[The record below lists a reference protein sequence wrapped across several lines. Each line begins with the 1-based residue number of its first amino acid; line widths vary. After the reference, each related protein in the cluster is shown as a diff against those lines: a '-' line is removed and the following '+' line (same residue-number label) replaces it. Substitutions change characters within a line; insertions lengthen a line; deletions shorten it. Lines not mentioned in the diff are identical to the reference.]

1 MQTAA
6 ALLVC
11 LIAGPSSLPYA
22 GISSSLPAPVVS
34 PPPQQAPAAA
44 GDQRAEAE
52 RLANAGNH
60 EAALKLFQA
69 IAAANPDDIEART
82 WIARLHL
89 RAGHPIRAA
98 GVFES
103 IVAAQPQ
110 NVDAWL
116 GLGTARMDA
125 GRWREAGEALNRAEA
140 LASDRIDVLAAQ
152 GRFHA
157 AEGRSTLAL
166 AYYGKA
172 LAQEPDN
179 AAIVAAADT
188 LRALRANRAEVG
200 YDFQKFD
207 GIDGAMHSGT
217 FRLNMRATDALRIFG
232 HAQAQTFDEENEG
245 RFGGGVEWLAHRS
258 VLLRGGAL
266 VGAETEFLPS
276 TDVFGHA
283 TISRRRV
290 RWTLQLRYFDF
301 DGADLWIGG
310 PGLAF
315 DLTPRVVLQGE
326 YLRGR
331 SEFDGFTSVT
341 SNNASVGVVAQLS
354 ATVRGSVSYHRGID
368 RLDWLTVDRLTADD
382 ANTMGFGIAADATPF
397 VTISGGYEF
406 HDRGQGLQA
415 HRARAWLAYRF

>member
-6 ALLVC
+6 ALFVC
-11 LIAGPSSLPYA
+11 LIAGPSPSNA
-22 GISSSLPAPVVS
+22 GPLSTISSPPAAPMA
-34 PPPQQAPAAA
+34 QQASPDPAN
-44 GDQRAEAE
+44 QRGEAE
-52 RLANAGNH
+52 RLANVGNN

-89 RAGHPIRAA
+89 RMGHPVRAA

-140 LASDRIDVLAAQ
+140 LAGDRIDVLAAQ
-152 GRFHA
+152 GRFHG

-172 LAQEPDN
+172 LAKEPGN
-179 AAIVAAADT
+179 AMVMGAAD
-188 LRALRANRAEVG
+188 ALRASRANRIEVG

-207 GIDGAMHSGT
+207 GIDSTMHSGT
-217 FRLNMRATDALRIFG
+217 FRVNMHATDALRVFG

-258 VLLRGGAL
+258 VTLRAGAL
-266 VGAETEFLPS
+266 VGAGTDFLPS
-276 TDVFGHA
+276 TDVFAHA
-283 TISRRRV
+283 TINRRRV

-301 DGADLWIGG
+301 EGADLWIGG
-310 PGLAF
+310 PGLAV
-315 DLTPRVVLQGE
+315 DLTPRLVLLGE

-331 SEFDGFTSVT
+331 TAFDGFESITSD
-341 SNNASVGVVAQLS
+341 NASVGIVAQLS
-354 ATVRGSVSYHRGID
+354 DTVRGSVSYHRGID

-382 ANTMGFGIAADATPF
+382 ANTVGFGVAADATPF
-397 VTISGGYEF
+397 VTISGGYDF
-406 HDRGQGLQA
+406 HDRGPDLQA
-415 HRARAWLAYRF
+415 HRARVWLTYRF